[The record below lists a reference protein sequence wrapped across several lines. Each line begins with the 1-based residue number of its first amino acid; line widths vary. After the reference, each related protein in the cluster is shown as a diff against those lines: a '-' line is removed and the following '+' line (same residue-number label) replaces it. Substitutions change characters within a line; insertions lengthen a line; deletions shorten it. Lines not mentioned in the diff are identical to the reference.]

1 MPCLSHNYFNL
12 KKIKRMKLPKEIY
25 NGVIIFIGIALY
37 FLLMEV
43 LHLSNLVYLRLFN
56 IVFIYYGVNRT
67 LQSNFSEGKTN
78 FADNAISALM
88 TALAGV
94 LFSIMGLVAY
104 IYAKGGDEYIRT
116 LSESLLFVGSPSV
129 MTYNISLLVEGIVSA
144 VIVTF
149 SLMLYWKKK
158 YPSD

>member
-1 MPCLSHNYFNL
+1 
-12 KKIKRMKLPKEIY
+12 MKLPKEIS

-43 LHLSNLVYLRLFN
+43 LQLSNLFYLRIFN
-56 IVFIYYGVNRT
+56 IVFIYYGVNRA
-67 LQSNFSEGKTN
+67 LKSNFIEGKTN
-78 FADNAISALM
+78 LADNAISALL
-88 TALAGV
+88 TALTGV
-94 LFSIMGLVAY
+94 LLSITGLVAY

-116 LSESLLFVGSPSV
+116 LSKSLLFVGNPSV
-129 MTYNISLLVEGIVSA
+129 MTYNISLLFEGIVSA

-149 SLMLYWKKK
+149 SLMLFWKKK

>member
-1 MPCLSHNYFNL
+1 
-12 KKIKRMKLPKEIY
+12 MKLPKEIS

-43 LHLSNLVYLRLFN
+43 LQLSNLFYLRIFN

-67 LQSNFSEGKTN
+67 LKSNFIEGKTN
-78 FADNAISALM
+78 LADNAISALL
-88 TALAGV
+88 TALTGV
-94 LFSIMGLVAY
+94 LLSITGLVAY

-116 LSESLLFVGSPSV
+116 LSKSLLFVGSPSV
-129 MTYNISLLVEGIVSA
+129 MTYSISLLFEGIVSA

-149 SLMLYWKKK
+149 SLMLFWKKK

>member
-1 MPCLSHNYFNL
+1 
-12 KKIKRMKLPKEIY
+12 MKLPKELY

-37 FLLMEV
+37 FVLMEV
-43 LHLSNLVYLRLFN
+43 LHLSNQFFLRLFN
-56 IVFIYYGVNRT
+56 IVFIYYGVNKT
-67 LQSNFSEGKTN
+67 LKSNFVEGKTD
-78 FADNAISALM
+78 FADNAISALL
-88 TALAGV
+88 TALTGV
-94 LFSIMGLVAY
+94 LLSIMGLVAY
-104 IYAKGGDEYIRT
+104 IYSKGGDSYIQT

-129 MTYNISLLVEGIVSA
+129 MTYNISLLFEGIVSA

>member
-1 MPCLSHNYFNL
+1 
-12 KKIKRMKLPKEIY
+12 MKLPKEIY

-37 FLLMEV
+37 FLLMEL
-43 LHLSNLVYLRLFN
+43 LHLSNLFFLRLFN

-67 LQSNFSEGKTN
+67 LKSNLKEGKNN

-104 IYAKGGDEYIRT
+104 IYSKGGDEYIKT

-149 SLMLYWKKK
+149 SLMLFWKKK